1 MDKNFFIKSQALGN
15 NYIVFDYNNI
25 DFILSSEAIKRI
37 CNVNFGIGSDGILL
51 KVESKNAD
59 FGLKIYNPDGSEAEK
74 SGNGLRI
81 FAKFLFDYKFTSK
94 KKFSIE
100 TKGGIVKSEI
110 IKFEKG
116 RAKLIKVEMGTAT
129 FDSKLIPVN
138 LSKKVVFDEE
148 IKVKDKS
155 YLINCVSVGNP
166 HCVIL
171 KKILDIDEIKKYGKY
186 IETHN
191 LFPNKV
197 NVQFTKILSPNIVK
211 ALIWERGAG
220 YTLASGSSACA
231 IVAVLKKKG
240 LIKNNVIVK
249 MQGGELMIDISDDFE
264 IVMTGEVRQIIEG
277 NLVSNSGF

>member
-110 IKFEKG
+110 IKFENG